1 MELSV
6 DGSSNQQGSGAGV
19 TLEGPSGLLI
29 EQSLKFA
36 FKANN
41 NKAEY
46 EALIARM
53 LLSQELG
60 AQMLLVKSDS
70 LLVTEQVTGRYQ
82 ANDPQLAAYLK
93 YAMLLKEVV
102 LEFELVTI
110 TGELRHE
117 SSLTLIIRVHP
128 NLNVPRECI
137 QKTQ

>member
-1 MELSV
+1 VELSV